1 MTKHLY
7 AIAVV
12 NLHPRCI
19 FWLSSRTSV
28 LKLLGLLSFVMLLL
42 KSEMVSQ
49 LKNDKIKIRINLLEN
64 LMIKIKLHFDYI
76 SIKIKFNLDYKKIS
90 VRFIID

>member
-1 MTKHLY
+1 
-7 AIAVV
+7 
-12 NLHPRCI
+12 
-19 FWLSSRTSV
+19 
-28 LKLLGLLSFVMLLL
+28 
-42 KSEMVSQ
+42 MVSQ
-49 LKNDKIKIRINLLEN
+49 VKNDKIKIRINLLEN